1 MATKASPRA
10 ELAALRALTHKDK
23 RVSGTLLSLIDE
35 SYFNY
40 TESQEVY
47 SAVLRHMRETGTTPA
62 YRLLIEDPAISEGTR
77 KWLRDS
83 QATVTTVDEAQK
95 CARLLN
101 KYRQIRQLEELAVN
115 IDATLNSKGKL
126 DVGTLLEDT
135 ALRLSSARATKS
147 TKDAFTHFGMNNNA
161 TALVRDIL
169 YAESGDDIIP
179 TGIPE
184 FDRQSGGFARGS
196 MVTIAAGSGAG
207 KSLFANDIAIKMA
220 SAGYKV
226 LVVPLEMSAKET
238 TVRVMANVGAF
249 DVTDIRLQRL
259 ATNERDLV
267 MKRYKKWAKKVK
279 DAGGRY
285 TIFRPDADMT
295 MEEVVAATNAYDVD
309 VLIIDYIS
317 LLKGADGDD
326 QWRQLGAVGRYAK
339 INAENSNRVNILLAQ
354 LSEDGKIR
362 YSRALTEHS
371 SNSFTWNVGKSR
383 NQIAS
388 LV

>member
-169 YAESGDDIIP
+169 YAESGDDI
-179 TGIPE
+179 
-184 FDRQSGGFARGS
+184 
-196 MVTIAAGSGAG
+196 
-207 KSLFANDIAIKMA
+207 
-220 SAGYKV
+220 
-226 LVVPLEMSAKET
+226 
-238 TVRVMANVGAF
+238 
-249 DVTDIRLQRL
+249 
-259 ATNERDLV
+259 
-267 MKRYKKWAKKVK
+267 
-279 DAGGRY
+279 
-285 TIFRPDADMT
+285 
-295 MEEVVAATNAYDVD
+295 
-309 VLIIDYIS
+309 
-317 LLKGADGDD
+317 
-326 QWRQLGAVGRYAK
+326 
-339 INAENSNRVNILLAQ
+339 
-354 LSEDGKIR
+354 
-362 YSRALTEHS
+362 
-371 SNSFTWNVGKSR
+371 
-383 NQIAS
+383 
-388 LV
+388 